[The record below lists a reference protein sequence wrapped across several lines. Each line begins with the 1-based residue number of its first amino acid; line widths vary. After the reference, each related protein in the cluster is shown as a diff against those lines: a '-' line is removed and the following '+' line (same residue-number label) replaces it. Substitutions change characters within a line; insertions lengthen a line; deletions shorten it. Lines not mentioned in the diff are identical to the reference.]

1 MEERLLSISS
11 QLNVVESLSRILL
24 EVIRD
29 GENIKEFDSSNLASV
44 VLNEILKV
52 KDEINELEL
61 DLGI

>member
-44 VLNEILKV
+44 VLNEILKI

>member
-29 GENIKEFDSSNLASV
+29 GENIKEFD
-44 VLNEILKV
+44 
-52 KDEINELEL
+52 
-61 DLGI
+61 